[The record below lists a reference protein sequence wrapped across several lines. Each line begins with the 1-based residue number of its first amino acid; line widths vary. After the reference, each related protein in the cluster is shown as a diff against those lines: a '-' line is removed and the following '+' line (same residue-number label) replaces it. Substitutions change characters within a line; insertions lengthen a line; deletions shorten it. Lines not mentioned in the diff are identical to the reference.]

1 MDKSADRLVNDIIHN
16 LLNEEEKAFL
26 RTIVREVNR
35 FPFISRNR
43 NALVREKEM
52 TRHYERMS
60 IKLDQVE
67 ETKNPALIMGV
78 EYTLLDRDKKTLTQ
92 LAKRF
97 GMDRFLKG
105 DMTTNQKCR
114 RAVGGALEA
123 LEYQAKYPT
132 QFHEITNVA
141 CPRRH
146 FDSHNLPLDAVRDAA
161 RTQANAL
168 RNDMKGLIQTDQER
182 KRRDFLGKRHQNMI
196 TSEAVYKT
204 IQMDAKSPRDGSH
217 GLF

>member
-78 EYTLLDRDKKTLTQ
+78 EYTLLDRDKKNPY
-92 LAKRF
+92 AI
-97 GMDRFLKG
+97 G
-105 DMTTNQKCR
+105 
-114 RAVGGALEA
+114 
-123 LEYQAKYPT
+123 
-132 QFHEITNVA
+132 
-141 CPRRH
+141 
-146 FDSHNLPLDAVRDAA
+146 
-161 RTQANAL
+161 
-168 RNDMKGLIQTDQER
+168 QTIWN
-182 KRRDFLGKRHQNMI
+182 GPI
-196 TSEAVYKT
+196 S
-204 IQMDAKSPRDGSH
+204 
-217 GLF
+217 